1 MRQRLVDPHQL
12 VRYFALRASEGARRT
27 GDRGDRQGTCQIQM

>member
-12 VRYFALRASEGARRT
+12 IGHFALRAGKGARRAS
-27 GDRGDRQGTCQIQM
+27 DRGDRQGTCQM